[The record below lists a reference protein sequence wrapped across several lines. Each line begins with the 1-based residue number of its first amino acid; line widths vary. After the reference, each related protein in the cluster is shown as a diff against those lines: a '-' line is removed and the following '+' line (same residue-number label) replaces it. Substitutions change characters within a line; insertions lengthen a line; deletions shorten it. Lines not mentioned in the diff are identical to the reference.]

1 MTTAPPTSTG
11 LPVEAVA
18 GTVVEAL
25 RSPGAAV
32 LVAPPG
38 AGKTSVVP
46 LWIAADPVLGAGR
59 VVVLEP
65 RRLAARAA
73 ARRLADLLGEPLG
86 QRVGYRTRDERVGG
100 RDVRVEVVTEG
111 ILVRRLQADPTLAGT
126 TTVILDEVHERNL
139 VTDLSLALLVDVRA
153 SLRPDLAVL
162 AMSATVDA
170 ERLASVLST
179 DGHAAPVVRSDG
191 RRHPVERRWWPPG
204 PRDRPLDHV
213 VRSVQRV
220 LAEPVDG
227 DVLVFL
233 PGAGEIAR
241 AERMIRDVVAPTVD
255 VHPLH
260 GSLPPAAQDRA
271 LAPAPAGRR
280 RVVLATDIAES
291 SLTVD
296 GVRIV
301 VDAGEA
307 RRPRYDP
314 ATGRTRL
321 VTRPAPQASADQR
334 AGRAGRLGPGL
345 AVRLWAEA
353 EHRHR
358 PRFGAPEIAEVDLA
372 GLALELAVWGSDPG
386 ELALPDQPPP
396 GSWSEALAVLREL
409 GALTEGGRP
418 TPLGRRMADLP
429 LHPRLARLVLAAREQ
444 GLGWTGAVLVAVLDE
459 RDVLGG
465 RRDERSS
472 DLAERVAL
480 VNGDTERAG
489 SGAVALVRR
498 RAREIA
504 RRVGTR
510 PTSIDPAC
518 CGPVVALAYPDRI
531 AQARGGG
538 RFRLR
543 DGGGGWLPE
552 TDPLAGAPFLAVAD
566 LAVADRLDPRR
577 GADGRIRLAAAL
589 DRGDVERIVGDRTE
603 VLDITAW
610 APDRGDLRRRRE
622 VRAGAIVLQAEDAP
636 AEPGEAATAAL
647 LAHVE
652 ANGGSAL
659 RWSDAARSLQA
670 RVALLGTHEPG
681 WPDLSDEALFAPGAV
696 AGWLGPFLHGATSVR
711 DLAALDLHA
720 VLLALL
726 DHRQQR
732 ALDRQLPRAIV
743 VSSGREIEVDY
754 GSGTPMIRARAQD
767 LYGTSE
773 HPTVADGRLPVVVE
787 VLSPAG
793 RPIQVTAD
801 LPGFWAGSW
810 REVRKEMAGRY
821 PKHPW
826 PVDPSAASARVERR
840 R

>member
-1 MTTAPPTSTG
+1 VTSAPPTSTD

-18 GTVVEAL
+18 GSVVEAL

-38 AGKTSVVP
+38 AGKTTVVP

-100 RDVRVEVVTEG
+100 RDVRVEVITEG

-126 TTVILDEVHERNL
+126 TTVVLDEVHERNL

-162 AMSATVDA
+162 AMSATIDA

-179 DGHAAPVVRSDG
+179 DGSAAPVVRSVG
-191 RRHPVERRWWPPG
+191 REHPVERRWWPPG

-213 VRSVQRV
+213 ARSVQRV

-241 AERMIRDVVAPTVD
+241 VERMVRDVVPPTVD

-260 GSLPPAAQDRA
+260 GSLPSAEQDRA

-334 AGRAGRLGPGL
+334 AGRAGRLGPSL

-372 GLALELAVWGSDPG
+372 GLALELSVWGSDPRD
-386 ELALPDQPPP
+386 LALPDQPPP
-396 GSWSEALAVLREL
+396 GAWAEAQAVLREL
-409 GALTEGGRP
+409 GALTDAGRP
-418 TPLGRRMADLP
+418 TPAGRRMADLP
-429 LHPRLARLVLAAREQ
+429 LHPRLARLVLAAHEQ
-444 GLGWTGAVLVAVLDE
+444 GLGWTGAVLAAVLDE
-459 RDVLGG
+459 RDVIGG
-465 RRDERSS
+465 HRDERSA

-480 VNGDTERAG
+480 VSGDARPATG
-489 SGAVALVRR
+489 SVALVRR

-504 RRVGTR
+504 RRVGAP
-510 PTSIDPAC
+510 PTSIDPA
-518 CGPVVALAYPDRI
+518 GVAPVVALAYPDRI

-552 TDPLAGAPFLAVAD
+552 TDPLAAAAFLAVAD

-589 DRGDVERIVGDRTE
+589 DHADVERLLADRIE
-603 VLDITAW
+603 VVDETAW

-622 VRAGAIVLQAEDAP
+622 VRAGAIVLRTEDGP
-636 AEPGEAATAAL
+636 AEPGEVTTAAL

-652 ANGGSAL
+652 ATGGTTL
-659 RWSDAARSLQA
+659 PWSDAARSLQA
-670 RVALLGTHEPG
+670 RVALLGAQEPG
-681 WPDLSDEALFAPGAV
+681 WPDLADEALFAPGAV

-720 VLLALL
+720 VLVARL

-743 VSSGREIEVDY
+743 VASGREVAVDY

-767 LYGTSE
+767 LYGTGE

-787 VLSPAG
+787 VLSPAD

-810 REVRKEMAGRY
+810 QEVRKEMAGRY
-821 PKHPW
+821 PKHLW
-826 PVDPSAASARVERR
+826 PVDPSAPSARAERR